1 MNSKHLFIN
10 TIGCQMN
17 VYDSESISRV
27 LNPMG
32 YEETSSLEAA
42 DMVIVNTCAIRGKA
56 EQKAFSFLGRL
67 AGLKRKKPGLVIGV
81 GGCVA
86 QQEGRRMLARM
97 PHIDFVFG
105 TRAIIRL
112 PEIINR
118 IVHNGER
125 VVDIDMVDNAQEL
138 EFPDAFKDTDTSE
151 ISKFMTIMRGCDNY
165 CAYCVVP
172 YVRGRETSRRPES
185 IIREIEALVQT
196 GVKEVTLIGQNVNSY
211 GLKEGLNSFPELLAQ
226 VNEIK
231 GLKRIRFTTS
241 HPKDLSDELIYAFRD
256 IDKLCKHIHLPVQSG
271 SNRILKS
278 MNRRYTRE
286 QYLVKTDRLRKACP
300 EIAITSDIIVGFP
313 GEGSQD
319 FEDTLDLLKSIR
331 YDSLYAFKYSDRP
344 NAPATRLQEKISESE
359 KQNRLEQV
367 LKLQKEITINKN
379 QALIDSIQVV
389 LVDGFSKKSRDLDLK
404 QWSGRATTNKIINF
418 AGNNNNPN
426 PGESLIGELIP
437 VRIDKVLPNSLCG
450 RSVQA

>member
-319 FEDTLDLLKSIR
+319 FVDTLDLLKSIR

-344 NAPATRLQEKISESE
+344 NAPAASLPEKISESE

-418 AGNNNNPN
+418 ACNNNYPK
-426 PGESLIGELIP
+426 PGEGLIGELIP
-437 VRIDKVLPNSLCG
+437 VRIEKVLPNSLCG

>member
-344 NAPATRLQEKISESE
+344 NAPATRLSEKISESE

-404 QWSGRATTNKIINF
+404 QWSGRTTTNKIINF
-418 AGNNNNPN
+418 ACNNNYPN
-426 PGESLIGELIP
+426 PGEGLIGELVP
-437 VRIDKVLPNSLCG
+437 VRIDKVLPNSLSG